1 MLTPVFVVRKSL
13 FVVPFSKD
21 DHFIGREDVFA
32 NIDMTDKR
40 VPMPRHCRMAIVGLG
55 GVG

>member
-1 MLTPVFVVRKSL
+1 MLTPVLLVRKSL

-32 NIDMTDKR
+32 NIEMTDKR
-40 VPMPRHCRMAIVGLG
+40 APPPRHCRMAIVGLG